1 MYELNIE
8 IMLHGW
14 HLLYL
19 DIPSCFFF
27 LFVSVQPKIKKS
39 NWHSDWY
46 RNATGKLIFNL
57 SNGIIQKFNIHLKW
71 IIQNIFF
78 FFALFVK
85 VHFDWLSF
93 NENKQCCPT
102 KEWKKMRHQK
112 TKMHFHWE
120 KKHKINT
127 VSHQKSKHGCLM
139 FVSYRRLIYLFIY
152 FFSMYFETVL
162 KKRVKED
169 RKWEK
174 WKLKWEFLLIWKF
187 RRNLNP
193 VVNLNHVNL
202 NHFWLNRVKCAEF
215 F

>member
-1 MYELNIE
+1 MNYSK
-8 IMLHGW
+8 
-14 HLLYL
+14 Y
-19 DIPSCFFF
+19 F
-27 LFVSVQPKIKKS
+27 LFFSAS
-39 NWHSDWY
+39 C
-46 RNATGKLIFNL
+46 L
-57 SNGIIQKFNIHLKW
+57 
-71 IIQNIFF
+71 
-78 FFALFVK
+78 K

-93 NENKQCCPT
+93 NKNKQCCPT
-102 KEWKKMRHQK
+102 KEWKKCVIKKQK
-112 TKMHFHWE
+112 CIFTEK

-127 VSHQKSKHGCLM
+127 VSHQKSKHGFDVR
-139 FVSYRRLIYLFIY
+139 FVSSIDWFIY